1 VAGHGARAPATRAE
15 YDARVTV
22 LRRQLTG
29 LPPDARVR
37 LRKPVSNLF
46 RPRAAADGLLDA
58 RWFDGVLDVDPAAG
72 TADVLGM
79 TSYQHLVQA
88 TLPHGVMPLVVPQ
101 LKTITLGG
109 AVSGVGIEST
119 SFRHGCPHE
128 SVLDMDVLT
137 GDGRVLTVT
146 PDGEHQ
152 ALFRGFPNSYGTLGY
167 ALRLR
172 VEVQP
177 VRPFVHMR
185 HLRFGDAAA
194 CADAIA
200 RICAAGSHDG
210 EPVELLDGTWF
221 SPDEC
226 YLSLGSFAETA
237 PYTSDYTGQQIYYRS
252 IQRRAEDW
260 LTTHD
265 YLWRWD
271 TDWFWCSRAFG
282 AQHPVAR
289 RLWPRRWRRSDVY
302 WRVMAAEQR
311 FGVRR
316 RLDRW
321 RGKPDQEA
329 VVQDVEVPVDRLP
342 EFLAFLHDRTGISP
356 VWLCPVRQRD
366 PTARWDLYQLDPST
380 VYVNVGFW
388 SSAALPPGRTDGWHN
403 RAIEQKVAE
412 LGGRKSL
419 YSTAF
424 YPPEEFWANYGGP
437 AYQVLK
443 KTYDPGGR
451 LLDLYAKAVQR
462 R

>member
-1 VAGHGARAPATRAE
+1 MAGHGARAPATRAE
-15 YDARVTV
+15 YDARVTM

-226 YLSLGSFAETA
+226 YLSLGSFAEKI
-237 PYTSDYTGQQIYYRS
+237 G
-252 IQRRAEDW
+252 RA
-260 LTTHD
+260 H
-265 YLWRWD
+265 
-271 TDWFWCSRAFG
+271 
-282 AQHPVAR
+282 V
-289 RLWPRRWRRSDVY
+289 
-302 WRVMAAEQR
+302 
-311 FGVRR
+311 
-316 RLDRW
+316 
-321 RGKPDQEA
+321 
-329 VVQDVEVPVDRLP
+329 
-342 EFLAFLHDRTGISP
+342 
-356 VWLCPVRQRD
+356 
-366 PTARWDLYQLDPST
+366 
-380 VYVNVGFW
+380 
-388 SSAALPPGRTDGWHN
+388 
-403 RAIEQKVAE
+403 
-412 LGGRKSL
+412 
-419 YSTAF
+419 
-424 YPPEEFWANYGGP
+424 
-437 AYQVLK
+437 
-443 KTYDPGGR
+443 
-451 LLDLYAKAVQR
+451 
-462 R
+462 